1 MILDL
6 HIHTV
11 AGSNDSGLS
20 FRDLVA
26 EASRIG
32 LDGVC
37 LTEHRPHRPD
47 SEAELGRLARGYN
60 LMLATGL
67 EVETDLGHVVALG
80 LNGYVGGIHSA
91 EKLRQVA
98 DEMGAFLIAVHP
110 FRRLFFHREATEA
123 EVDAMVEQK
132 ARLPLLRLV
141 DGIEVAN
148 GACSD
153 MENLLALKVA
163 RRLGKPGTGGSDA
176 HSAHGIGC
184 FVTVFARA
192 VADTAEL
199 VTELK
204 AGRFYAGCNLLN
216 GHLEPFG

>member
-20 FRDLVA
+20 FVGLIA

-37 LTEHRPHRPD
+37 LTEHRTHRPE
-47 SEAELGRLARGYN
+47 SEAELREMAHSYG
-60 LMLATGL
+60 LMLTRGL

-80 LNGYVGGIHSA
+80 LNGYVGGMHSA
-91 EKLRQVA
+91 EKLREVA
-98 DEMGAFLIAVHP
+98 DDAGGFLIAVHP
-110 FRRLFFHREATEA
+110 FRRLFFHREAAEA
-123 EVDAMVEQK
+123 ELDAMVEAK
-132 ARLPLLRLV
+132 AQLPLLQLV
-141 DGIEVAN
+141 DEIEVAN

-153 MENLLALKVA
+153 TENLLALKVA
-163 RRLGKPGTGGSDA
+163 RRLGKRGTGGSDA

-184 FVTVFARA
+184 FVTVFDKRIGS
-192 VADTAEL
+192 TAEM
-199 VTELK
+199 VAELK
-204 AGRFYAGCNLLN
+204 AGRFHAGRNLLN
-216 GHLEPFG
+216 GHLEPFD